1 MFCST
6 TCSDLVSMGKRGG
19 LSDLSIPIQELK
31 LGLEMVS
38 EVINLERGVRQGSV
52 LSPLLFLLVMDS
64 LLIDLAHA
72 EAGVSINGI
81 YTHRI
86 LMPCRR
92 HSAKHGRIRKA
103 G

>member
-38 EVINLERGVRQGSV
+38 LRSSILNV
-52 LSPLLFLLVMDS
+52 
-64 LLIDLAHA
+64 
-72 EAGVSINGI
+72 VSG
-81 YTHRI
+81 
-86 LMPCRR
+86 
-92 HSAKHGRIRKA
+92 KA
-103 G
+103 RFYLPTGDGFTSH